1 MPLSIN
7 TNIAS
12 LTSQRAMLNT
22 GRELETAFERL
33 STGKRVNTAV
43 DDAAGL
49 AIAERL
55 TGRING
61 LNQAIRNASDGVSV
75 VQIAEGAQDE
85 VTTIIQRLRDL
96 AVQGANSSL
105 SATERGFLETEA
117 DKLLESLTQAAGMAE
132 FSGNELLLNDTGADN
147 TDGDDIAFSGVF
159 QVGPNEGDTV
169 TIETIRC
176 HPDSLF
182 DSGKNEVVTFQLS
195 DANALAMN
203 NSDIVVNL
211 GGTDVTV
218 TLADGVDTV
227 TEIVDALNAD
237 GLAAPVSSVTWAF
250 TGNTITATWDGAAA
264 AKANTGN
271 TITMANS
278 TVLAGDVTT
287 QGSAANSTADA
298 ILDFSTQAG
307 CQDAITTIQNAYD
320 KVAKNRAQLGAV
332 QAQMESTIR
341 NLANVVENT
350 TAARSRIQDA
360 DFAAE
365 TAALTRAQ
373 MLQQAATS
381 ILAQA
386 NAQPQSV
393 LELIRN

>member
-105 SATERGFLETEA
+105 SSIERGFLETEA

-132 FSGNELLLNDTGADN
+132 FSGNELLLNDTGTNND
-147 TDGDDIAFSGVF
+147 DGDDIAFSGVF

-169 TIETIRC
+169 TIETVRC

-182 DSGKNEVVTFQLS
+182 DANKKEVVSFNIS
-195 DANALAMN
+195 DANATAMEGTT
-203 NSDIVVNL
+203 IAVNL
-211 GGTDVTV
+211 AGTSVNFAVAAGNNTV
-218 TLADGVDTV
+218 ATIAAALEASTDADLDLYTF
-227 TEIVDALNAD
+227 A
-237 GLAAPVSSVTWAF
+237 SS
-250 TGNTITATWDGAAA
+250 GNTITATKKLVGVV
-264 AKANTGN
+264 ANTGN
-271 TITMANS
+271 AITLANS
-278 TVLAGDVTT
+278 TILTGDVTT
-287 QGSAANSTADA
+287 QGSAANATADS
-298 ILDFSTQAG
+298 ILDFTTQAG

>member
-132 FSGNELLLNDTGADN
+132 FSGNELLLNDTGANN

-182 DSGKNEVVTFQLS
+182 DSGKNEVVSFVVS
-195 DANALAMN
+195 DTNAAAMAGTTI
-203 NSDIVVNL
+203 SVNL
-211 GGTDVTV
+211 AGTAQNV
-218 TLADGVDTV
+218 AIGAGVDTV
-227 TEIVDALNAD
+227 TEIVDALNAVD
-237 GLAAPVSSVTWAF
+237 AAPVNTVTWAF
-250 TGNTITATWDGAAA
+250 TGNTITATYDGAAA
-264 AKANTGN
+264 AVANTGN
-271 TITMANS
+271 TITLANA
-278 TVLAGDVTT
+278 TVVDGSVTT
-287 QGSAANSTADA
+287 QGSAANATADA

>member
-12 LTSQRAMLNT
+12 LTAQRAMLNT

-61 LNQAIRNASDGVSV
+61 LNQAIRNANDGVSV

-105 SATERGFLETEA
+105 SATERSFLETEA
-117 DKLLESLTQAAGMAE
+117 DKLLQSMTQAAGMAE
-132 FSGNELLLNDTGADN
+132 FSGNELLLGNTGTTDADGS
-147 TDGDDIAFSGVF
+147 TIAFSGVF

-169 TIETIRC
+169 TIETVRC

-182 DSGKNEVVTFQLS
+182 PGAAKEKIEF
-195 DANALAMN
+195 
-203 NSDIVVNL
+203 
-211 GGTDVTV
+211 TV
-218 TLADGVDTV
+218 TDAQATALTNSEAVVIAGVSIAAQDLDELANGTAITSNDQLVARLN
-227 TEIVDALNAD
+227 EI
-237 GLAAPVSSVTWAF
+237 
-250 TGNTITATWDGAAA
+250 TGNAVANITWTI
-264 AKANTGN
+264 
-271 TITMANS
+271 
-278 TVLAGDVTT
+278 AGDVITAEYDAGGAIASDINSIGGINGSVVQ
-287 QGSAANSTADA
+287 QGTPAGGDADA
-298 ILDFSTQAG
+298 VLDFSTQAG
-307 CQDAITTIQNAYD
+307 CQTAITTIQAAYD

>member
-12 LTSQRAMLNT
+12 LTAQRAMLNT

-96 AVQGANSSL
+96 AVQGSNSSL
-105 SATERGFLETEA
+105 SATERGFLETES

-132 FSGNELLLNDTGADN
+132 FTGNELLLNDTGSDN
-147 TDGDDIAFSGVF
+147 ADGDDIAFSGVF

-182 DSGKNEVVTFQLS
+182 DSGKKEVVTFQIS

-203 NSDIVVNL
+203 DSVIAVNL
-211 GGTDVTV
+211 AGTSVNV
-218 TLADGVDTV
+218 TLANGDDTV
-227 TEIVDALNAD
+227 TEIVAKLNASTD
-237 GLAAPVSSVTWAF
+237 ATLSTYTYAF
-250 TGNTITATWDGAAA
+250 SGNTVTATKDTVGAV
-264 AKANTGN
+264 ANTGN

-278 TVLAGDVTT
+278 TVLTGDVTT
-287 QGSAANSTADA
+287 QGSATNAAADT

>member
-12 LTSQRAMLNT
+12 LTAQRAMLNT

-33 STGKRVNTAV
+33 STGKRINTAV

-85 VTTIIQRLRDL
+85 ITTIVQRLRDL

-132 FSGNELLLNDTGADN
+132 FSGNELLVNDSGSDN
-147 TDGDDIAFSGVF
+147 ADGDDIAFSGVF

-169 TIETIRC
+169 TIETVRC

-182 DSGKNEVVTFQLS
+182 GGGRAEALEFTVTDAQAAALTTSETITIAGTAVTAQDLATGVTTTETLVTALNTLS
-195 DANALAMN
+195 DAGTIAAITWT
-203 NSDIVVNL
+203 NSGDVIT
-211 GGTDVTV
+211 GTYDAVGAVTS
-218 TLADGVDTV
+218 TDNSIGAIAGTV
-227 TEIVDALNAD
+227 STEGTATGANAD
-237 GLAAPVSSVTWAF
+237 DSLDF
-250 TGNTITATWDGAAA
+250 
-264 AKANTGN
+264 
-271 TITMANS
+271 
-278 TVLAGDVTT
+278 TT
-287 QGSAANSTADA
+287 Q
-298 ILDFSTQAG
+298 QG
-307 CQDAITTIQNAYD
+307 CRDAITTIQAAYD

-393 LELIRN
+393 LELLQ

>member
-12 LTSQRAMLNT
+12 LTAQRAMLNT
-22 GRELETAFERL
+22 GQELETAFERL
-33 STGKRVNTAV
+33 STGKRINTAV

-49 AIAERL
+49 AISERL

-61 LNQAIRNASDGVSV
+61 LNQAIRNANDGVSV

-117 DKLLESLTQAAGMAE
+117 DKLLQSMEQAAGMAE
-132 FSGNELLLNDTGADN
+132 FSGNELLLNDTGNNN

-159 QVGPNEGDTV
+159 QVGPNQGDTV
-169 TIETIRC
+169 TIETVRC

-182 DSGKNEVVTFQLS
+182 ATARAEQVQFTVTDALATALTNSESIIIAGTTVTAQDLDTGITTTETLVTKLNALS
-195 DANALAMN
+195 DAGTIAAITWTNDGDVITGTYDTAGAIASN
-203 NSDIVVNL
+203 VNKIGNISGIVTRE
-211 GGTDVTV
+211 GTD
-218 TLADGVDTV
+218 
-227 TEIVDALNAD
+227 
-237 GLAAPVSSVTWAF
+237 
-250 TGNTITATWDGAAA
+250 TA
-264 AKANTGN
+264 
-271 TITMANS
+271 
-278 TVLAGDVTT
+278 
-287 QGSAANSTADA
+287 ADA
-298 ILDFSTQAG
+298 DTALDFSTQAG
-307 CQDAITTIQNAYD
+307 CQAAITTIQAAYD

-393 LELIRN
+393 LELIRG

>member
-12 LTSQRAMLNT
+12 LTAQRAMLNT

-33 STGKRVNTAV
+33 STGKRVNSAV

-61 LNQAIRNASDGVSV
+61 LNQAIRNANDGVSV

-105 SATERGFLETEA
+105 SATERSFLETEA
-117 DKLLESLTQAAGMAE
+117 DKLLQSMTQAAGMAE
-132 FSGNELLLNDTGADN
+132 FSGNELLLGNTGT
-147 TDGDDIAFSGVF
+147 TDDDGSPVAFSGVF

-169 TIETIRC
+169 TIETVRC

-182 DSGKNEVVTFQLS
+182 PGGVAEKIEFSLTDAEAGALS
-195 DANALAMN
+195 DAESVVIAGTEISLGLDEMADTTDITDRAGLVARLNEITTAPVTSITWTEVGTTIVSTYAAGAIA
-203 NSDIVVNL
+203 SDVNKL
-211 GGTDVTV
+211 GAFEGTVIQQGTPAGDD
-218 TLADGVDTV
+218 ADTV
-227 TEIVDALNAD
+227 
-237 GLAAPVSSVTWAF
+237 
-250 TGNTITATWDGAAA
+250 
-264 AKANTGN
+264 
-271 TITMANS
+271 
-278 TVLAGDVTT
+278 
-287 QGSAANSTADA
+287 
-298 ILDFSTQAG
+298 LDFSTQAG
-307 CQDAITTIQNAYD
+307 CQTAITTIQAAYD

>member
-12 LTSQRAMLNT
+12 LTSQRALLNT

-105 SATERGFLETEA
+105 STTERGFLETEA

-132 FSGNELLLNDTGADN
+132 FSGNELLLNDTGAN
-147 TDGDDIAFSGVF
+147 NADGDDIAFSGVF

-182 DSGKNEVVTFQLS
+182 DSGKQEVVSFVVS
-195 DANALAMN
+195 DTNAAAMA
-203 NSDIVVNL
+203 
-211 GGTDVTV
+211 GTAVTV
-218 TLADGVDTV
+218 NIAGSTGTITFGAGDDTIDEIVTALNASADGV
-227 TEIVDALNAD
+227 ISA
-237 GLAAPVSSVTWAF
+237 VTWAYS
-250 TGNTITATWDGAAA
+250 GNTITATHDGAAA
-264 AKANTGN
+264 VKANTGN
-271 TITMANS
+271 TLTLANT
-278 TVLAGDVTT
+278 TVVSGAVTT
-287 QGSAANSTADA
+287 QGSAANTSADA
-298 ILDFSTQAG
+298 ILDFTTQAG

>member
-12 LTSQRAMLNT
+12 LTAQRAMLNT
-22 GRELETAFERL
+22 GQELETAFERL
-33 STGKRVNTAV
+33 STGKRINTAV

-49 AIAERL
+49 AISERL

-61 LNQAIRNASDGVSV
+61 LNQAIRNANDGVSV

-117 DKLLESLTQAAGMAE
+117 DKLLQSMEQAAGMAE
-132 FSGNELLLNDTGADN
+132 FSGNELLLNDTGNNNA
-147 TDGDDIAFSGVF
+147 DGDDIAFSGVF
-159 QVGPNEGDTV
+159 QVGPNQGDTV
-169 TIETIRC
+169 TIVTVRC

-182 DSGKNEVVTFQLS
+182 ATARAEQVQFTVT
-195 DANALAMN
+195 DALATALGATETVIIAGTSIASQDLNALADGTAITTTELLVSRLN
-203 NSDIVVNL
+203 EIAGNAVANITWTNDGDVITGTYDTAGAIASNVNKIGNISGIVTRE
-211 GGTDVTV
+211 GTD
-218 TLADGVDTV
+218 
-227 TEIVDALNAD
+227 
-237 GLAAPVSSVTWAF
+237 
-250 TGNTITATWDGAAA
+250 TA
-264 AKANTGN
+264 
-271 TITMANS
+271 
-278 TVLAGDVTT
+278 
-287 QGSAANSTADA
+287 ADA
-298 ILDFSTQAG
+298 DTALDFTTQAG
-307 CQDAITTIQNAYD
+307 CQAAITTIQAAYD

-386 NAQPQSV
+386 NAQPQNV
-393 LELIRN
+393 LELLR

>member
-12 LTSQRAMLNT
+12 LTAQRAMLNT

-61 LNQAIRNASDGVSV
+61 LNQAIRNASDGISV

-105 SATERGFLETEA
+105 SATERGFLETES
-117 DKLLESLTQAAGMAE
+117 DKLLESLSQAAGMAE
-132 FSGNELLLNDTGADN
+132 FSGNELLAADSGLTND
-147 TDGDDIAFSGVF
+147 DGDTIAFQGTF

-169 TIETIRC
+169 TISTVAC
-176 HPDSLF
+176 TP
-182 DSGKNEVVTFQLS
+182 
-195 DANALAMN
+195 NAL
-203 NSDIVVNL
+203 L
-211 GGTDVTV
+211 GGGKAEQITFSMTDAQAATIGGDG
-218 TLADGVDTV
+218 TLVLTIAGTEVD
-227 TEIVDALNAD
+227 DF
-237 GLAAPVSSVTWAF
+237 AF
-250 TGNTITATWDGAAA
+250 TGSSVAELVTALNNDTTNASIQALTWSQNGDTLIGTYDAIGAVASTDNTASSTSFTEITAT
-264 AKANTGN
+264 
-271 TITMANS
+271 
-278 TVLAGDVTT
+278 VTT
-287 QGSAANSTADA
+287 EGTPTGSSADTD
-298 ILDFSTQAG
+298 LDFSTQQG
-307 CQDAITTIQNAYD
+307 CRDAITTIQAAYD

>member
-12 LTSQRAMLNT
+12 LTAQRAMLNT

-33 STGKRVNTAV
+33 STGKRINTAV

-61 LNQAIRNASDGVSV
+61 LNQAIRNASDGISV

-85 VTTIIQRLRDL
+85 ITTIVQRLRDL

-132 FSGNELLLNDTGADN
+132 FSGNELLVNDTGNDN
-147 TDGDDIAFSGVF
+147 ADGDDIAFSGTF

-169 TIETIRC
+169 TIETVRC
-176 HPDSLF
+176 HPDALF
-182 DSGKNEVVTFQLS
+182 
-195 DANALAMN
+195 
-203 NSDIVVNL
+203 
-211 GGTDVTV
+211 GGGRSEQVQFTV
-218 TLADGVDTV
+218 TNDNAATLAGVGAVAV
-227 TEIVDALNAD
+227 TL
-237 GLAAPVSSVTWAF
+237 
-250 TGNTITATWDGAAA
+250 GAAA
-264 AKANTGN
+264 AANIDFTGDATTEDVVATLNGAGAPANALTWTNDGDVITGTYNAVGVIANTAN
-271 TITMANS
+271 TIGAFAGTVSTEGTAVGANADDS
-278 TVLAGDVTT
+278 LDFTT
-287 QGSAANSTADA
+287 Q
-298 ILDFSTQAG
+298 QG
-307 CQDAITTIQNAYD
+307 CRDAITTIQAAYD

-393 LELIRN
+393 LELLQ

>member
-12 LTSQRAMLNT
+12 LTAQRAMLNT

-96 AVQGANSSL
+96 AVQGSNSSL

-132 FSGNELLLNDTGADN
+132 FSGNELLLNDTGSNNA
-147 TDGDDIAFSGVF
+147 DGDDIAFSGVF

-182 DSGKNEVVTFQLS
+182 DSGKKEVVTFEIS

-203 NSDIVVNL
+203 NSVIAVNL
-211 GGTDVTV
+211 AGTSVNV
-218 TLADGVDTV
+218 TLANGDDTV
-227 TEIVDALNAD
+227 TEIVDKLNASTD
-237 GLAAPVSSVTWAF
+237 ATLSTYTYAF
-250 TGNTITATWDGAAA
+250 SGNTVTATKDTVGAV
-264 AKANTGN
+264 ANTGN
-271 TITMANS
+271 SITMANS
-278 TVLAGDVTT
+278 TVLTGDVTT
-287 QGSAANSTADA
+287 QGSATNATADD

>member
-12 LTSQRAMLNT
+12 LTAQRAMLNT

-33 STGKRVNTAV
+33 STGKRINTAV

-49 AIAERL
+49 AISERL

-61 LNQAIRNASDGVSV
+61 LNQAIRNANDGVSV

-117 DKLLESLTQAAGMAE
+117 DKLLQSMEQAAGMAE
-132 FSGNELLLNDTGADN
+132 FSGNELLLNDTGNNNA
-147 TDGDDIAFSGVF
+147 DGDDIAFSGVF
-159 QVGPNEGDTV
+159 QVGPNQGDTV
-169 TIETIRC
+169 TIETVRC

-182 DSGKNEVVTFQLS
+182 ATARAEQVQFTITDALATALTDSESITIAGTTVTAQDLDTGITTTETLVTALNALS
-195 DANALAMN
+195 DAGTIAAITWTNDGDVITGTYDTAGAIASN
-203 NSDIVVNL
+203 VNKIGNISGIVTRE
-211 GGTDVTV
+211 GTD
-218 TLADGVDTV
+218 
-227 TEIVDALNAD
+227 
-237 GLAAPVSSVTWAF
+237 
-250 TGNTITATWDGAAA
+250 TA
-264 AKANTGN
+264 
-271 TITMANS
+271 
-278 TVLAGDVTT
+278 
-287 QGSAANSTADA
+287 ADA
-298 ILDFSTQAG
+298 DTALDFSTQAG
-307 CQDAITTIQNAYD
+307 CQAAITTIQAAYD

>member
-12 LTSQRAMLNT
+12 LTAQRAMLNT

-33 STGKRVNTAV
+33 STGKRINTAV

-61 LNQAIRNASDGVSV
+61 LNQAIRNASDGISV

-85 VTTIIQRLRDL
+85 ITTIVQRLRDL

-132 FSGNELLLNDTGADN
+132 FSGNELLVNDTGNDN
-147 TDGDDIAFSGVF
+147 ADGDDIAFSGTF

-169 TIETIRC
+169 TIETVRC
-176 HPDSLF
+176 HPDALF
-182 DSGKNEVVTFQLS
+182 GGGRAEAIQFTVTDAQAAALTTTETITIAGTAVNTLDLATGVTTTETLVAALNTLS
-195 DANALAMN
+195 DATTIAAITWTNDGDVITGTYDAVGAVASTDNSIGALT
-203 NSDIVVNL
+203 
-211 GGTDVTV
+211 GTIS
-218 TLADGVDTV
+218 
-227 TEIVDALNAD
+227 TEGTATGANAD
-237 GLAAPVSSVTWAF
+237 DSLDF
-250 TGNTITATWDGAAA
+250 
-264 AKANTGN
+264 
-271 TITMANS
+271 
-278 TVLAGDVTT
+278 TT
-287 QGSAANSTADA
+287 Q
-298 ILDFSTQAG
+298 QG
-307 CQDAITTIQNAYD
+307 CRDAITTIQAAYD

-393 LELIRN
+393 LELLQ

>member
-12 LTSQRAMLNT
+12 LTAQRAMLNT

-33 STGKRVNTAV
+33 STGKRINTAV

-61 LNQAIRNASDGVSV
+61 LNQAIRNASDGISV

-85 VTTIIQRLRDL
+85 ITTIVQRLRDL

-132 FSGNELLLNDTGADN
+132 FSGNELLVNDTGNDN
-147 TDGDDIAFSGVF
+147 ADGDDIAFSGTF

-169 TIETIRC
+169 TIETVRC
-176 HPDSLF
+176 HPDALF
-182 DSGKNEVVTFQLS
+182 
-195 DANALAMN
+195 
-203 NSDIVVNL
+203 
-211 GGTDVTV
+211 GGGRSEQVQFTV
-218 TLADGVDTV
+218 TNDNAATLAGIGAV
-227 TEIVDALNAD
+227 
-237 GLAAPVSSVTWAF
+237 SVTL
-250 TGNTITATWDGAAA
+250 GAAA
-264 AKANTGN
+264 AANINFAGDASTEDVVATLNGAGAPANALTWTNDGDVITGTYVTAGVIANTAN
-271 TITMANS
+271 TIGAFAGTVSTEGTAVGANADDS
-278 TVLAGDVTT
+278 LDFTT
-287 QGSAANSTADA
+287 Q
-298 ILDFSTQAG
+298 QG
-307 CQDAITTIQNAYD
+307 CRDAITTIQAAYD

-393 LELIRN
+393 LELLQ

>member
-12 LTSQRAMLNT
+12 LTAQRAMLNT
-22 GRELETAFERL
+22 GQELETAFERL
-33 STGKRVNTAV
+33 STGKRINTAV

-49 AIAERL
+49 AISERL

-61 LNQAIRNASDGVSV
+61 LNQAIRNANDGVSV

-117 DKLLESLTQAAGMAE
+117 DKLLQSMEQAAGMAE
-132 FSGNELLLNDTGADN
+132 FSGNELLLNDTGNNNA
-147 TDGDDIAFSGVF
+147 DGDDIAFSGVF
-159 QVGPNEGDTV
+159 QVGPNQGDTV
-169 TIETIRC
+169 TIETVRC

-182 DSGKNEVVTFQLS
+182 ATARAEQVQFTVTDALADALTNSESITIAGTTVTAQDLDTGITTTETLVTKLNALS
-195 DANALAMN
+195 DAGTIAAITWTNDGDVITGTYDTAGAIASN
-203 NSDIVVNL
+203 VNKIGNISGIVTRE
-211 GGTDVTV
+211 GTD
-218 TLADGVDTV
+218 
-227 TEIVDALNAD
+227 
-237 GLAAPVSSVTWAF
+237 
-250 TGNTITATWDGAAA
+250 TA
-264 AKANTGN
+264 
-271 TITMANS
+271 
-278 TVLAGDVTT
+278 
-287 QGSAANSTADA
+287 ADA
-298 ILDFSTQAG
+298 DTALDFTTQAG
-307 CQDAITTIQNAYD
+307 CQAAITTIQAAYD

-386 NAQPQSV
+386 NAQPQNV
-393 LELIRN
+393 LELLR

>member
-12 LTSQRAMLNT
+12 LTAQRAMLNT

-132 FSGNELLLNDTGADN
+132 FSGNELLLNDTGSDN
-147 TDGDDIAFSGVF
+147 ADGDDIAFSGVF

-182 DSGKNEVVTFQLS
+182 DSGKKEVVTFEIS

-203 NSDIVVNL
+203 DSVIAVNL
-211 GGTDVTV
+211 AGTSVNL
-218 TLADGVDTV
+218 TLADGDDTV
-227 TEIVDALNAD
+227 AEIVAKLNASTD
-237 GLAAPVSSVTWAF
+237 ATLSTYTYAAS
-250 TGNTITATWDGAAA
+250 GNTVTATKDTVGVV
-264 AKANTGN
+264 ANTGN
-271 TITMANS
+271 SITMANS
-278 TVLAGDVTT
+278 TVLTGDVTT
-287 QGSAANSTADA
+287 QGSAANATADT
-298 ILDFSTQAG
+298 ILDFTTQAG

>member
-12 LTSQRAMLNT
+12 LTAQRAMLNT

-132 FSGNELLLNDTGADN
+132 FSGNELLLNDTGSDN
-147 TDGDDIAFSGVF
+147 ADGDDIAFSGVF

-182 DSGKNEVVTFQLS
+182 DSGKKEVVTFEIS

-203 NSDIVVNL
+203 NSVIAVNL
-211 GGTDVTV
+211 AGTSVNL
-218 TLADGVDTV
+218 TLADGDDTV
-227 TEIVDALNAD
+227 AEIVTKLNASAD
-237 GLAAPVSSVTWAF
+237 ATLSTYTYAAS
-250 TGNTITATWDGAAA
+250 GNTVTATKDTVGVV
-264 AKANTGN
+264 ANTGN
-271 TITMANS
+271 SITMANS
-278 TVLAGDVTT
+278 TVLTGDVTT
-287 QGSAANSTADA
+287 QGSAANATADT
-298 ILDFSTQAG
+298 ILDFTTQAG

>member
-1 MPLSIN
+1 
-7 TNIAS
+7 
-12 LTSQRAMLNT
+12 LNT

-96 AVQGANSSL
+96 AVQGSNSSL
-105 SATERGFLETEA
+105 SAIERGFLETES

-132 FSGNELLLNDTGADN
+132 FSGNELLLNDTGTTNA
-147 TDGDDIAFSGVF
+147 DGDDIAFSGVF

-169 TIETIRC
+169 TIETVRC
-176 HPDSLF
+176 HPASLF
-182 DSGKNEVVTFQLS
+182 DSGKKEVVTFQVS
-195 DANALAMN
+195 DANATAMN
-203 NSDIVVNL
+203 NTTISLNL
-211 GGTDVTV
+211 AGGTATLA
-218 TLADGVDTV
+218 LADGDDTV
-227 TEIVDALNAD
+227 AEIAAKLEASTDAVINLYNFAAD
-237 GLAAPVSSVTWAF
+237 
-250 TGNTITATWDGAAA
+250 GNTITATKKLVGAV
-264 AKANTGN
+264 ANTGN

-278 TVLAGDVTT
+278 TLLTGDVTT
-287 QGSAANSTADA
+287 QGSATNATADA

>member
-12 LTSQRAMLNT
+12 LTAQRAMLNT

-96 AVQGANSSL
+96 AVQGSNSSL
-105 SATERGFLETEA
+105 SATERGFLETES

-132 FSGNELLLNDTGADN
+132 FSGNELLLNDTGAN
-147 TDGDDIAFSGVF
+147 NADGDDIAFSGVF

-169 TIETIRC
+169 TIETVRC

-182 DSGKNEVVTFQLS
+182 DSGKKEVVTFEVS

-203 NSDIVVNL
+203 NSTIAINLAGTSVNL
-211 GGTDVTV
+211 A
-218 TLADGVDTV
+218 LADGDDTV
-227 TEIVDALNAD
+227 AEIVAKMNASAD
-237 GLAAPVSSVTWAF
+237 GTLAAYTYAAD
-250 TGNTITATWDGAAA
+250 GNKITATKDAVGAV
-264 AKANTGN
+264 ANTGN

-278 TVLAGDVTT
+278 TVLTGDVTT
-287 QGSAANSTADA
+287 QGSAANATADA

>member
-12 LTSQRAMLNT
+12 LTAQRAMLTTNQD
-22 GRELETAFERL
+22 LETAFERL
-33 STGKRVNTAV
+33 STGKRINTAS

-49 AIAERL
+49 AISERL

-61 LNQAIRNASDGVSV
+61 LNQAIRNANDGISV

-117 DKLLESLTQAAGMAE
+117 DKLLQSLEQAAGMAE
-132 FSGNELLLNDTGADN
+132 FSGNELLLNDTGSNNA
-147 TDGDDIAFSGVF
+147 DGDDIAFSGVF
-159 QVGPNEGDTV
+159 QVGPNQGDTV
-169 TIETIRC
+169 TIETVRC

-182 DSGKNEVVTFQLS
+182 ATARAEQVQFTVS
-195 DANALAMN
+195 DTLAAALATSGTVAVTMAGTSTN
-203 NSDIVVNL
+203 VDFTGDTSTEDVVATLNTAYTGTITFTNSD
-211 GGTDVTV
+211 DV
-218 TLADGVDTV
+218 
-227 TEIVDALNAD
+227 
-237 GLAAPVSSVTWAF
+237 
-250 TGNTITATWDGAAA
+250 ITATYDATGAQAS
-264 AKANTGN
+264 NVNSIDNISGN
-271 TITMANS
+271 
-278 TVLAGDVTT
+278 VTREGT
-287 QGSAANSTADA
+287 DSAADADTA
-298 ILDFSTQAG
+298 LDFTTQAG
-307 CQDAITTIQNAYD
+307 CQSAITTIQAAYD

-386 NAQPQSV
+386 NAQPQNV
-393 LELIRN
+393 LELLR

>member
-12 LTSQRAMLNT
+12 LTAQRAMLNT
-22 GRELETAFERL
+22 GQELETAFERL
-33 STGKRVNTAV
+33 STGKRINTAV

-49 AIAERL
+49 AISERL

-61 LNQAIRNASDGVSV
+61 LNQAIRNANDGVSV

-85 VTTIIQRLRDL
+85 ITTIIQRLRDL

-117 DKLLESLTQAAGMAE
+117 DKLLQSMEQAAGMAE
-132 FSGNELLLNDTGADN
+132 FSGNELLLNDTGSNN

-159 QVGPNEGDTV
+159 QVGPNQGDTV
-169 TIETIRC
+169 TIETVRC

-182 DSGKNEVVTFQLS
+182 ATERKELIQFTVTDALAGALATNGSSTVVLGGVTGTVDFTGDTNAVDVIATLNASTDAAVTPITWTSNGNVITGTYDTAGAIASNVNSIHNISGVVTRE
-195 DANALAMN
+195 
-203 NSDIVVNL
+203 
-211 GGTDVTV
+211 G
-218 TLADGVDTV
+218 
-227 TEIVDALNAD
+227 
-237 GLAAPVSSVTWAF
+237 
-250 TGNTITATWDGAAA
+250 ITAA
-264 AKANTGN
+264 
-271 TITMANS
+271 
-278 TVLAGDVTT
+278 
-287 QGSAANSTADA
+287 ADA
-298 ILDFSTQAG
+298 DTALDFSTQAG
-307 CQDAITTIQNAYD
+307 CQAAITTIQAAYD

-386 NAQPQSV
+386 NAQPQNV
-393 LELIRN
+393 LELLR

>member
-12 LTSQRAMLNT
+12 LTAQRAMLNT
-22 GRELETAFERL
+22 GQELETAFERL
-33 STGKRVNTAV
+33 STGKRINTAV

-49 AIAERL
+49 AISERL

-61 LNQAIRNASDGVSV
+61 LNQAIRNANDGVSV

-85 VTTIIQRLRDL
+85 ITTIIQRLRDL

-117 DKLLESLTQAAGMAE
+117 DKLLQSMEQAAGMAE
-132 FSGNELLLNDTGADN
+132 FSGNELLLNDTGSNN

-159 QVGPNEGDTV
+159 QVGPNQGDTV
-169 TIETIRC
+169 TIETVRC

-182 DSGKNEVVTFQLS
+182 ATERKELIQFTVTDALAGALATNGSSTVVLGGVTGTVDFTGDTNAADVIATLNASTDAAVTPITWTSDGNVITGTYDTAGAIASNVNSIHNISGVVTRE
-195 DANALAMN
+195 
-203 NSDIVVNL
+203 
-211 GGTDVTV
+211 G
-218 TLADGVDTV
+218 
-227 TEIVDALNAD
+227 
-237 GLAAPVSSVTWAF
+237 
-250 TGNTITATWDGAAA
+250 ITAA
-264 AKANTGN
+264 
-271 TITMANS
+271 
-278 TVLAGDVTT
+278 
-287 QGSAANSTADA
+287 ADA
-298 ILDFSTQAG
+298 DTALDFSTQAG
-307 CQDAITTIQNAYD
+307 CQAAITTIQAAYD

-386 NAQPQSV
+386 NAQPQNV
-393 LELIRN
+393 LELLR

>member
-12 LTSQRAMLNT
+12 LTAQRAMLNT
-22 GRELETAFERL
+22 GQELETAFERL
-33 STGKRVNTAV
+33 STGKRINTAV

-49 AIAERL
+49 AISERL

-61 LNQAIRNASDGVSV
+61 LNQAIRNANDGVSV

-85 VTTIIQRLRDL
+85 ITTIIQRLRDL

-117 DKLLESLTQAAGMAE
+117 DKLLQSMEQAAGMAE
-132 FSGNELLLNDTGADN
+132 FSGNELLLNDTGSNNA
-147 TDGDDIAFSGVF
+147 DGDDIAFSGVF
-159 QVGPNEGDTV
+159 QVGPNQGDTV
-169 TIETIRC
+169 TIETVRC
-176 HPDSLF
+176 QPDSLF
-182 DSGKNEVVTFQLS
+182 ATARAEQVQFTVTDALATALTNSESIIIAGTTVTAQDLDTGITTTETLVTKLNALS
-195 DANALAMN
+195 DAGTIAAITWTNDGDVITGTYDTAGAIASN
-203 NSDIVVNL
+203 VNKIGNISGIVTRE
-211 GGTDVTV
+211 GTD
-218 TLADGVDTV
+218 
-227 TEIVDALNAD
+227 
-237 GLAAPVSSVTWAF
+237 
-250 TGNTITATWDGAAA
+250 TA
-264 AKANTGN
+264 
-271 TITMANS
+271 
-278 TVLAGDVTT
+278 
-287 QGSAANSTADA
+287 ADA
-298 ILDFSTQAG
+298 DTALDFSTQAG
-307 CQDAITTIQNAYD
+307 CQAAITTIQAAYD

>member
-12 LTSQRAMLNT
+12 LTAQRAMLNT

-105 SATERGFLETEA
+105 SATERGFLETES
-117 DKLLESLTQAAGMAE
+117 DKLLESLIQAAGMAE
-132 FSGNELLLNDTGADN
+132 FSGNELLLNDTGSDN
-147 TDGDDIAFSGVF
+147 ADGDDIAFSGVF

-182 DSGKNEVVTFQLS
+182 DSGKKEVVTFEIS

-203 NSDIVVNL
+203 NSTIAVNL
-211 GGTDVTV
+211 AGTSVNL
-218 TLADGVDTV
+218 TLADGDDTV
-227 TEIVDALNAD
+227 AEIVAKLNASAD
-237 GLAAPVSSVTWAF
+237 ATLSTYTYAAS
-250 TGNTITATWDGAAA
+250 GNTVTATKDTVGVI
-264 AKANTGN
+264 ANTGN

-278 TVLAGDVTT
+278 TVLTGDVTT
-287 QGSAANSTADA
+287 QGSAANATADT
-298 ILDFSTQAG
+298 ILDFTTQAG

>member
-12 LTSQRAMLNT
+12 LTAQRAMLNT

-105 SATERGFLETEA
+105 SATERGFLETES

-132 FSGNELLLNDTGADN
+132 FSGNELLLNDTGSDN
-147 TDGDDIAFSGVF
+147 ADGDDIAFSGVF

-182 DSGKNEVVTFQLS
+182 DSGKKEVVTFELS

-203 NSDIVVNL
+203 NSTIAVNL
-211 GGTDVTV
+211 AGTSVNV
-218 TLADGVDTV
+218 TLADGDDTV
-227 TEIVDALNAD
+227 AEIVAKLNASTD
-237 GLAAPVSSVTWAF
+237 ATLSTYTYAAS
-250 TGNTITATWDGAAA
+250 GNTVTATKDTVGAV
-264 AKANTGN
+264 ANTGN
-271 TITMANS
+271 SITMANS
-278 TVLAGDVTT
+278 TVLTGDVTT
-287 QGSAANSTADA
+287 QGSATNATADT

>member
-12 LTSQRAMLNT
+12 LTAQRAMLNT

-61 LNQAIRNASDGVSV
+61 LNQAIRNANDGVSV

-105 SATERGFLETEA
+105 SATERSFLETEA
-117 DKLLESLTQAAGMAE
+117 DKLLQSMTQAAGMAE
-132 FSGNELLLNDTGADN
+132 FSGNELLLGDTGTTD
-147 TDGDDIAFSGVF
+147 TDGSAIAFSGVF

-169 TIETIRC
+169 TIETVRC

-182 DSGKNEVVTFQLS
+182 PGGVTEKIQFSLT
-195 DANALAMN
+195 DAQAGALTATETVT
-203 NSDIVVNL
+203 IA
-211 GGTDVTV
+211 GQTV
-218 TLADGVDTV
+218 TLDLSKMADNTDLTDKTGLVARLNEINTAPVNTV
-227 TEIVDALNAD
+227 TWSVVGETIVGTYDAT
-237 GLAAPVSSVTWAF
+237 GPVASDNNKMGAFEGSVIQQGTP
-250 TGNTITATWDGAAA
+250 
-264 AKANTGN
+264 
-271 TITMANS
+271 
-278 TVLAGDVTT
+278 AG
-287 QGSAANSTADA
+287 ADA
-298 ILDFSTQAG
+298 DAVLDFSTQAG
-307 CQDAITTIQNAYD
+307 CQTAITTIQAAYD

>member
-132 FSGNELLLNDTGADN
+132 FSGNELLLNDTGANN

-182 DSGKNEVVTFQLS
+182 DSGKNEVVSFVVS
-195 DANALAMN
+195 DTNAAAMAGTTI
-203 NSDIVVNL
+203 SVNL
-211 GGTDVTV
+211 AGTAQNVAIG
-218 TLADGVDTV
+218 ADADTV
-227 TEIVDALNAD
+227 TEIVDALNAVD
-237 GLAAPVSSVTWAF
+237 AAPVNTVTWAF
-250 TGNTITATWDGAAA
+250 TGNTITATYDGAAGA
-264 AKANTGN
+264 VANTGN
-271 TITMANS
+271 TITLANA
-278 TVLAGDVTT
+278 TVVDGSVTT
-287 QGSAANSTADA
+287 QGSAANATADA

>member
-12 LTSQRAMLNT
+12 LTAQRAMLNT

-33 STGKRVNTAV
+33 STGKRINTAV

-85 VTTIIQRLRDL
+85 ITTIVQRLRDL

-132 FSGNELLLNDTGADN
+132 FSGNELLVNDSGNDN
-147 TDGDDIAFSGVF
+147 ADGDDIAFSGVF

-169 TIETIRC
+169 TIETVRC

-182 DSGKNEVVTFQLS
+182 GGGRAEALEFTVTDAQAAALTTSETITIAGTAVTAQDLATGVTTTETLVTKLNTLS
-195 DANALAMN
+195 DAGTIAAITWT
-203 NSDIVVNL
+203 NSGDVIT
-211 GGTDVTV
+211 GTYDAVGAVTS
-218 TLADGVDTV
+218 TDNSIGAIAGTV
-227 TEIVDALNAD
+227 STEGTATGANAD
-237 GLAAPVSSVTWAF
+237 DSLDF
-250 TGNTITATWDGAAA
+250 
-264 AKANTGN
+264 
-271 TITMANS
+271 
-278 TVLAGDVTT
+278 TT
-287 QGSAANSTADA
+287 Q
-298 ILDFSTQAG
+298 QG
-307 CQDAITTIQNAYD
+307 CRDAITTIQAAYD

-393 LELIRN
+393 LELLQ

>member
-12 LTSQRAMLNT
+12 LTAQRAMLNT

-33 STGKRVNTAV
+33 STGKRINTAV

-49 AIAERL
+49 AISERL

-85 VTTIIQRLRDL
+85 ITTIVQRLRDL

-105 SATERGFLETEA
+105 GATERGFLETEA

-132 FSGNELLLNDTGADN
+132 FSGNELLVNDSGNDN
-147 TDGDDIAFSGVF
+147 ADGDDIAFSGVF

-169 TIETIRC
+169 TIETVRC

-182 DSGKNEVVTFQLS
+182 GGGRAEQITFTATDTQAAALGTSETITLAGTGVNTLNLNVLADNTTAITSTELLVTRLNELS
-195 DANALAMN
+195 DAGTIAAITWTNDGDVITGTYDAVGVIANTANSIGALTGTVSTEGTA
-203 NSDIVVNL
+203 L
-211 GGTDVTV
+211 G
-218 TLADGVDTV
+218 A
-227 TEIVDALNAD
+227 NAD
-237 GLAAPVSSVTWAF
+237 DSLDF
-250 TGNTITATWDGAAA
+250 
-264 AKANTGN
+264 
-271 TITMANS
+271 
-278 TVLAGDVTT
+278 TT
-287 QGSAANSTADA
+287 Q
-298 ILDFSTQAG
+298 QG
-307 CQDAITTIQNAYD
+307 CRDAITTIQAAYD

-393 LELIRN
+393 LELLQ

>member
-12 LTSQRAMLNT
+12 LTAQRAMLNT

-132 FSGNELLLNDTGADN
+132 FSGNELLLNDTGSDN
-147 TDGDDIAFSGVF
+147 ADGDDIAFSGVF

-169 TIETIRC
+169 TIETVRC

-182 DSGKNEVVTFQLS
+182 DANKKEVVTFEVS

-203 NSDIVVNL
+203 NSTIAINLAGTSVNL
-211 GGTDVTV
+211 
-218 TLADGVDTV
+218 TLADGDDTV
-227 TEIVDALNAD
+227 AEIVAKLNASTD
-237 GLAAPVSSVTWAF
+237 GTLAAYTYAAS
-250 TGNTITATWDGAAA
+250 GNKITATKDAVGVV
-264 AKANTGN
+264 ANTGN
-271 TITMANS
+271 TITLANS
-278 TVLAGDVTT
+278 TVLTGTVTT
-287 QGSAANSTADA
+287 QGSAADATADS
-298 ILDFSTQAG
+298 ILDFTTQAG

>member
-12 LTSQRAMLNT
+12 LTAQRAMLNT

-33 STGKRVNTAV
+33 STGKRINSAV

-85 VTTIIQRLRDL
+85 ITTIVQRLRDL

-105 SATERGFLETEA
+105 SATERGFLETES
-117 DKLLESLTQAAGMAE
+117 DKLLESLNQAAGMAE
-132 FSGNELLLNDTGADN
+132 FSGNELLNADSGLTND
-147 TDGDDIAFSGVF
+147 DGDTIAFQGTF
-159 QVGPNEGDTV
+159 QVGPDEGDTV
-169 TIETIRC
+169 TISTVAC
-176 HPDSLF
+176 TP
-182 DSGKNEVVTFQLS
+182 
-195 DANALAMN
+195 NALFGGGKAEQITFAMTDAQAATIGGDGTLVLTVGG
-203 NSDIVVNL
+203 SEVN
-211 GGTDVTV
+211 DF
-218 TLADGVDTV
+218 
-227 TEIVDALNAD
+227 
-237 GLAAPVSSVTWAF
+237 AF
-250 TGNTITATWDGAAA
+250 TGTTVAALVTALNNDSTNAEIQALTWSQSGDTLIGTYDAIGAIASTDNTASSTSFTEITAT
-264 AKANTGN
+264 
-271 TITMANS
+271 
-278 TVLAGDVTT
+278 VTT
-287 QGSAANSTADA
+287 EGTPTGSTADVD
-298 ILDFSTQAG
+298 LDFTTQQG
-307 CQDAITTIQNAYD
+307 CRDAITTIQAAYD

-373 MLQQAATS
+373 ILQQAATS

-393 LELIRN
+393 LELLQ

>member
-12 LTSQRAMLNT
+12 LTAQRAMLNT

-33 STGKRVNTAV
+33 STGKRINTAV

-85 VTTIIQRLRDL
+85 ITTIVQRLRDL

-132 FSGNELLLNDTGADN
+132 FSGNELLVNDSGSDN
-147 TDGDDIAFSGVF
+147 ADGDDIAFSGVF

-169 TIETIRC
+169 TIETVRC

-182 DSGKNEVVTFQLS
+182 GGGRAEALEFTVTDAQAAALTTTETITIAGTAVTAQDLATGITTTETLVAELNTLS
-195 DANALAMN
+195 DAGTIAAITWT
-203 NSDIVVNL
+203 NSGDVIT
-211 GGTDVTV
+211 GTYDAVGAVTS
-218 TLADGVDTV
+218 TDNSIGAIAGTV
-227 TEIVDALNAD
+227 STEGTATGANAD
-237 GLAAPVSSVTWAF
+237 DSLDF
-250 TGNTITATWDGAAA
+250 
-264 AKANTGN
+264 
-271 TITMANS
+271 
-278 TVLAGDVTT
+278 TT
-287 QGSAANSTADA
+287 Q
-298 ILDFSTQAG
+298 QG
-307 CQDAITTIQNAYD
+307 CRDAITTIQAAYD

-393 LELIRN
+393 LELLQ

>member
-1 MPLSIN
+1 
-7 TNIAS
+7 
-12 LTSQRAMLNT
+12 LNT

-96 AVQGANSSL
+96 AVQGSNSSL
-105 SATERGFLETEA
+105 SATERGFLETES
-117 DKLLESLTQAAGMAE
+117 DKLLESLIQAAGMAE
-132 FSGNELLLNDTGADN
+132 FSGNELLLNDTGSDN
-147 TDGDDIAFSGVF
+147 ADGDDIAFSGVF

-169 TIETIRC
+169 TIETVRC

-182 DSGKNEVVTFQLS
+182 DAGKKEVVTFQVS

-203 NSDIVVNL
+203 NSTITLNL
-211 GGTDVTV
+211 AGTSANLV
-218 TLADGVDTV
+218 LADGDDTV
-227 TEIVDALNAD
+227 AEIVAKMNASNDATISAYTY
-237 GLAAPVSSVTWAF
+237 AAV
-250 TGNTITATWDGAAA
+250 GNTITATKDAVGVV
-264 AKANTGN
+264 ANTGN

-278 TVLAGDVTT
+278 TVLTGEVTT
-287 QGSAANSTADA
+287 QGSAADATADS

>member
-12 LTSQRAMLNT
+12 LTSQRAMLTTN
-22 GRELETAFERL
+22 RDLETAFERL
-33 STGKRVNTAV
+33 STGKRVNSAV

-61 LNQAIRNASDGVSV
+61 LNQAIRNANDGISV

-105 SATERGFLETEA
+105 SATERGFLETES
-117 DKLLESLTQAAGMAE
+117 DKLLESLSQAAGMAE
-132 FSGNELLLNDTGADN
+132 FSGNELLAADSGLTND
-147 TDGDDIAFSGVF
+147 DGDTIAFQGTF

-169 TIETIRC
+169 TISTVAC
-176 HPDSLF
+176 TP
-182 DSGKNEVVTFQLS
+182 
-195 DANALAMN
+195 NALF
-203 NSDIVVNL
+203 
-211 GGTDVTV
+211 GGGKAEQITFSMTDAQAATIGGDGTLVLTIAGTEVDDFTFTGSTVAELVT
-218 TLADGVDTV
+218 
-227 TEIVDALNAD
+227 ALNNDTTNASIQALTWSQNGD
-237 GLAAPVSSVTWAF
+237 TLIGTYDAIGAVASTDNTASSTSF
-250 TGNTITATWDGAAA
+250 TEITAT
-264 AKANTGN
+264 
-271 TITMANS
+271 
-278 TVLAGDVTT
+278 VTT
-287 QGSAANSTADA
+287 EGTPTGSSADTD
-298 ILDFSTQAG
+298 LDFTTQQG
-307 CQDAITTIQNAYD
+307 CRDAITTIQAAYD

-393 LELIRN
+393 LELIRG

>member
-12 LTSQRAMLNT
+12 LTAQRAMLNT

-105 SATERGFLETEA
+105 SATERGFLETES

-132 FSGNELLLNDTGADN
+132 FSGNELLLNDSGSDN
-147 TDGDDIAFSGVF
+147 ADGDDIAFSGVF

-182 DSGKNEVVTFQLS
+182 DSGKKEVVTFEIS

-203 NSDIVVNL
+203 NSTIAVNL
-211 GGTDVTV
+211 AGTSVNV
-218 TLADGVDTV
+218 TLADGDDTV
-227 TEIVDALNAD
+227 AEIVAKLNASVD
-237 GLAAPVSSVTWAF
+237 ATLASYTYAAS
-250 TGNTITATWDGAAA
+250 GNTVTATKDTVGVV
-264 AKANTGN
+264 ANTGN

-278 TVLAGDVTT
+278 TVLTGEVTT
-287 QGSAANSTADA
+287 QGSATNATADT

>member
-1 MPLSIN
+1 MLT
-7 TNIAS
+7 TN
-12 LTSQRAMLNT
+12 QD
-22 GRELETAFERL
+22 LETAFERL
-33 STGKRVNTAV
+33 STGKRINTAS

-49 AIAERL
+49 AISERL

-61 LNQAIRNASDGVSV
+61 LNQAIRNANDGISV

-117 DKLLESLTQAAGMAE
+117 DKLLQSLEQAAGMAE
-132 FSGNELLLNDTGADN
+132 FSGNELLLNDTGTNNA
-147 TDGDDIAFSGVF
+147 DGDDIAFSGVF
-159 QVGPNEGDTV
+159 QVGPNQGDTV
-169 TIETIRC
+169 TIETVRC

-182 DSGKNEVVTFQLS
+182 ATARAEQVQFTVTDTL
-195 DANALAMN
+195 AAALATSGTVAVTMAGTSTN
-203 NSDIVVNL
+203 VDFTGDASTEDVVATLNTAYTGTITFTNSD
-211 GGTDVTV
+211 DV
-218 TLADGVDTV
+218 
-227 TEIVDALNAD
+227 
-237 GLAAPVSSVTWAF
+237 
-250 TGNTITATWDGAAA
+250 ITATYDATGAQASNVNSIDNISGNVTREGTAAA
-264 AKANTGN
+264 ADA
-271 TITMANS
+271 
-278 TVLAGDVTT
+278 D
-287 QGSAANSTADA
+287 TA
-298 ILDFSTQAG
+298 LDFTTQAG
-307 CQDAITTIQNAYD
+307 CQSAITTIQAAYD

-393 LELIRN
+393 LELLR

>member
-12 LTSQRAMLNT
+12 LTAQRAMLNT

-96 AVQGANSSL
+96 AVQGSNSSL
-105 SATERGFLETEA
+105 SAIERGFLETES

-147 TDGDDIAFSGVF
+147 ADGDDIAFSGVF

-169 TIETIRC
+169 TIETVRC

-182 DSGKNEVVTFQLS
+182 DSGKKEVVTFEIS

-203 NSDIVVNL
+203 NSTIAINLAGTTVNL
-211 GGTDVTV
+211 V
-218 TLADGVDTV
+218 LADGDDTV
-227 TEIVDALNAD
+227 AEIVTALNNSADATLATYTYAAD
-237 GLAAPVSSVTWAF
+237 G
-250 TGNTITATWDGAAA
+250 NKITATKDTVGAV
-264 AKANTGN
+264 ANTGN

-278 TVLAGDVTT
+278 TVLTGDVTT
-287 QGSAANSTADA
+287 QGSAANATADA

-393 LELIRN
+393 LELLRN

>member
-12 LTSQRAMLNT
+12 LTAQRAMLNT

-132 FSGNELLLNDTGADN
+132 FSGNELLLNDTGSDN
-147 TDGDDIAFSGVF
+147 ADGDDIAFSGVF

-169 TIETIRC
+169 TIETVRC

-182 DSGKNEVVTFQLS
+182 DANKKEVVTFEVS

-203 NSDIVVNL
+203 NSTIAINLAGTSVNL
-211 GGTDVTV
+211 
-218 TLADGVDTV
+218 TLADGDDTV
-227 TEIVDALNAD
+227 AEIVAKLNASND
-237 GLAAPVSSVTWAF
+237 GTLAAYTYAAS
-250 TGNTITATWDGAAA
+250 GNKITATKDAVGVV
-264 AKANTGN
+264 ANTGN
-271 TITMANS
+271 TITLANS
-278 TVLAGDVTT
+278 TVLTGTVTT
-287 QGSAANSTADA
+287 QGSAANATADS
-298 ILDFSTQAG
+298 ILDFTTQAG

>member
-12 LTSQRAMLNT
+12 LTAQRAMLNT

-85 VTTIIQRLRDL
+85 VTTIVQRLRDL

-105 SATERGFLETEA
+105 SATERSFLETES

-132 FSGNELLLNDTGADN
+132 FSGNELLLNDTGSDN
-147 TDGDDIAFSGVF
+147 SDGDDIAFSGVF

-182 DSGKNEVVTFQLS
+182 DSGKKEVVTFEIS

-203 NSDIVVNL
+203 NSVIAVNL
-211 GGTDVTV
+211 AGTSVNL
-218 TLADGVDTV
+218 TLADGDDTV
-227 TEIVDALNAD
+227 AEIVTKLNASTD
-237 GLAAPVSSVTWAF
+237 ATLSTYTYAAS
-250 TGNTITATWDGAAA
+250 GNTVTATKDTVGVV
-264 AKANTGN
+264 ANTGN
-271 TITMANS
+271 SITMANS
-278 TVLAGDVTT
+278 TVLTGDVTT
-287 QGSAANSTADA
+287 QGSAANATADT
-298 ILDFSTQAG
+298 ILDFTTQAG